1 MYPSGSVPI
10 LQQEVAA
17 FIATANGLRPA
28 PDQLRMH
35 ISVADIVRI
44 AESLYD
50 LRASISSHMAFIT
63 IPSFIRCLP

>member
-28 PDQLRMH
+28 PDQLRMQV
-35 ISVADIVRI
+35 SVADIVRI

>member
-1 MYPSGSVPI
+1 MN
-10 LQQEVAA
+10 LEVADI
-17 FIATANGLRPA
+17 IAAADGLCPV
-28 PDQLRMH
+28 PGDLWVH
-35 ISVADIVRI
+35 IAVADIVRI